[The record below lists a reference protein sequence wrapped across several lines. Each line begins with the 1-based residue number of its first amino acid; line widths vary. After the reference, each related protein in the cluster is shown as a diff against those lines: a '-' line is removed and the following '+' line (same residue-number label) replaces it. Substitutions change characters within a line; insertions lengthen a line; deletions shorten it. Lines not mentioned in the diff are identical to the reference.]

1 MTTTAK
7 FLFDTEF
14 DPSSTEDLSQSATAR
29 AKPKPQY
36 TDDDLAAARG
46 EGQKAGF
53 ELGAQHALEQI
64 EKSAADALQRIAEH
78 VAHLG
83 ATHERAIV
91 NIRADAARL
100 AFNIADRLAA
110 GLIEREPMGEIEKLV
125 GECLE
130 RLQAEPRIVI
140 RVAEDLV
147 EPLHERI
154 AQLSTSAGF
163 AGKIVLIGEPQM
175 AIGDC
180 RVEWPDGGAERDM
193 TALLNDVEEAVK
205 RYLGLQAETAAALPE
220 AAEPPSGDP
229 GAAAPPDPAPDGDAA
244 AATPASAP
252 PAGDADPDDPLAT
265 DALPTVAGHSD
276 APPSSAHQAETTT
289 EADA

>member
-1 MTTTAK
+1 M
-7 FLFDTEF
+7 
-14 DPSSTEDLSQSATAR
+14 
-29 AKPKPQY
+29 
-36 TDDDLAAARG
+36 
-46 EGQKAGF
+46 
-53 ELGAQHALEQI
+53 
-64 EKSAADALQRIAEH
+64 
-78 VAHLG
+78 
-83 ATHERAIV
+83 
-91 NIRADAARL
+91 
-100 AFNIADRLAA
+100 
-110 GLIEREPMGEIEKLV
+110 
-125 GECLE
+125 
-130 RLQAEPRIVI
+130 
-140 RVAEDLV
+140 AEDLV

-193 TALLNDVEEAVK
+193 AALVNDVGEAVK

-220 AAEPPSGDP
+220 AAEPPSGD
-229 GAAAPPDPAPDGDAA
+229 ASASAPPEPASDGDAA
-244 AATPASAP
+244 APTPASAP

-276 APPSSAHQAETTT
+276 ALPPSADQADTAT

>member
-1 MTTTAK
+1 MTTSAK
-7 FLFDTEF
+7 FLFDNEF
-14 DPSSTEDLSQSATAR
+14 DPTSTEELSQAAKAR

-53 ELGAQHALEQI
+53 ELGVQHALGEI
-64 EKSAADALQRIAEH
+64 EKTAADALQQIAEQI
-78 VAHLG
+78 AHLG
-83 ATHERAIV
+83 GAHERAIV

-110 GLIEREPMGEIEKLV
+110 GLIEREPLGEIENLV
-125 GECLE
+125 GECLG

-154 AQLSTSAGF
+154 GQLSTSTGF

-180 RVEWPDGGAERDM
+180 RIEWPDGGAERDM
-193 TALLNDVEEAVK
+193 AVLLNDVGEAVQ
-205 RYLGLQAETAAALPE
+205 RYLGLQAEAAAELPE
-220 AAEPPSGDP
+220 AAEPPTADD
-229 GAAAPPDPAPDGDAA
+229 APATTAETEEPAPEAR
-244 AATPASAP
+244 P
-252 PAGDADPDDPLAT
+252 PADDIDPDDPLAN
-265 DALPTVAGHSD
+265 DALPPLTGRSD
-276 APPSSAHQAETTT
+276 ATPPPAEQADTAPA
-289 EADA
+289 ADE